1 VHDYYDLFKEI
12 GITAVVRLNE
22 KESYNRSDFIK
33 EVTQPLVA

>member
-1 VHDYYDLFKEI
+1 MHDYYDLFKEI